1 LQNLSSP
8 QGERPKAGDVALP
21 KDIEERA
28 RQWAKDE
35 SEREKEREAFMGKL
49 QAVGKDPRAAV
60 EEIGG

>member
-1 LQNLSSP
+1 
-8 QGERPKAGDVALP
+8 VALP

-49 QAVGKDPRAAV
+49 QALGKDPRAAV